1 MLMAGAVFKIIIV
14 WISSASDVHLKAKL
28 NASIEAE
35 ISSQTLMRA
44 EDALLV
50 AVSIGSCL

>member
-1 MLMAGAVFKIIIV
+1 MAGAVFKILIV
-14 WISSASDVHLKAKL
+14 WISSASDVYLKAKL

-35 ISSQTLMRA
+35 ISSQMLMRA